1 MLGLAWKSLGWFLA
15 SVAVALGFL
24 LVPLQ
29 VAAERKKLDR
39 TVVQIARA
47 EREIRALETEFDTR
61 ASLAQLDK
69 WNAEKLGLV
78 APSAGQFVADEAA
91 LAALEPSA
99 PNGPALASFVP
110 LAPLPVATPVAPS
123 TGPSAATSGATAVA
137 SVVAPVAKV
146 AVASVAVARV
156 PTIPTPPVS
165 SSKAKA
171 KGIVPVRSIP
181 APVGRTAMASTTPS
195 RRAAVAMLDRA
206 LLDDSMLGDLRSSA
220 RAETRSH
227 R

>member
-39 TVVQIARA
+39 TVVEIARA

-61 ASLAQLDK
+61 ANLAQLDK

-91 LAALEPSA
+91 LAALEPSS
-99 PNGPALASFVP
+99 PNGPQLASFKP
-110 LAPLPVATPVAPS
+110 LAPLPAADAVVVPPTVAA
-123 TGPSAATSGATAVA
+123 
-137 SVVAPVAKV
+137 APVAV
-146 AVASVAVARV
+146 AVATVFPKTAPALV
-156 PTIPTPPVS
+156 PAPRAQAAIVPAPVS
-165 SSKAKA
+165 PRTKPTRDA
-171 KGIVPVRSIP
+171 
-181 APVGRTAMASTTPS
+181 APVGRTAMAAVAPAKP
-195 RRAAVAMLDRA
+195 RAAVAMLDR
-206 LLDDSMLGDLRSSA
+206 DLRSGA
-220 RAETRSH
+220 RAETRS
-227 R
+227 RK

>member
-39 TVVQIARA
+39 TVGEIARA
-47 EREIRALETEFDTR
+47 ERDIRALETEFDTR
-61 ASLAQLDK
+61 ANLAQLDK

-99 PNGPALASFVP
+99 PNAPQLASFKP
-110 LAPLPVATPVAPS
+110 LAPLQVAEATPSGAPVAASPVVPAVAASHPAASHVMAAVAVRVARVETAATPVAPR
-123 TGPSAATSGATAVA
+123 TKAKVPAPVRQAA
-137 SVVAPVAKV
+137 APVA
-146 AVASVAVARV
+146 
-156 PTIPTPPVS
+156 
-165 SSKAKA
+165 
-171 KGIVPVRSIP
+171 
-181 APVGRTAMASTTPS
+181 RTAMAAVTAPKP
-195 RRAAVAMLDRA
+195 RAAVAMLDRA
-206 LLDDSMLGDLRSSA
+206 LLDDSMLGDLRSGA
-220 RAETRSH
+220 RAETRS
-227 R
+227 RR

>member
-61 ASLAQLDK
+61 ANLAQLDK

-91 LAALEPSA
+91 LAALEPSS
-99 PNGPALASFVP
+99 PNGPQLASFKP
-110 LAPLPVATPVAPS
+110 LAPLPD
-123 TGPSAATSGATAVA
+123 AAAVPATAA
-137 SVVAPVAKV
+137 APVAV
-146 AVASVAVARV
+146 AVATVSPKAAPALVPAARV
-156 PTIPTPPVS
+156 Q
-165 SSKAKA
+165 AA
-171 KGIVPVRSIP
+171 IVPASVSPRAKP
-181 APVGRTAMASTTPS
+181 TRDAAPVGRTAMASVSPAKP
-195 RRAAVAMLDRA
+195 RAAVAMLDRA
-206 LLDDSMLGDLRSSA
+206 LLDDSMLGDLRSGA
-220 RAETRSH
+220 RAETRS
-227 R
+227 RK